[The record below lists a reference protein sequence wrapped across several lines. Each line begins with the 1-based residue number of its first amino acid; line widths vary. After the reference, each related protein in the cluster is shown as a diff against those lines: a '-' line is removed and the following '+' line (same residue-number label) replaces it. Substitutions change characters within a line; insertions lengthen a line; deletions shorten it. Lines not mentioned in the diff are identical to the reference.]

1 MPRIKRSS
9 DIIDKA
15 SGRLAGLKSI
25 NPNLDLGKGITTDA
39 FHAII
44 ETARQKV
51 DVYNTTLSRLDAD
64 RNAMIEAEKAV
75 STFSEKTL
83 IGVAFEYGKDS
94 PEYGM
99 AGGIRK
105 SQRKRSKRKV
115 NDLRFYPWVNG
126 TDALTDHVASPEDVS
141 LERSRTS
148 W

>member
-51 DVYNTTLSRLDAD
+51 DAYNTTLSRLDAD

-105 SQRKRSKRKV
+105 SQRKRSTRKAI
-115 NDLRFYPWVNG
+115 D
-126 TDALTDHVASPEDVS
+126 TAA
-141 LERSRTS
+141 
-148 W
+148 

>member
-51 DVYNTTLSRLDAD
+51 DAYNTTLSRLDAD

-99 AGGIRK
+99 AGGICK
-105 SQRKRSKRKV
+105 SQRKRSTRKAI
-115 NDLRFYPWVNG
+115 D
-126 TDALTDHVASPEDVS
+126 TAA
-141 LERSRTS
+141 
-148 W
+148 